1 MQKGIAL
8 KQYGILIVLSIVT
21 AIGLN
26 NVLMLLNL
34 AKYSPRYQEAAN
46 ILYAPPFI
54 QQVLYT
60 GILMPMLEELLF
72 RGLVFRV
79 LKKWISFPVAMV
91 ISAVL
96 FALYHGN
103 LVQFVYA
110 FFCGLLLAFIY
121 EKYGSLLAPILSHMT
136 MNLVAIILTEFGIFA
151 WMFHD
156 IFRAVEI
163 SVVCGVLFMI
173 YIRKLFQTPEIGC
186 YKNVK

>member
-54 QQVLYT
+54 QQV
-60 GILMPMLEELLF
+60 LMPMLEELLF